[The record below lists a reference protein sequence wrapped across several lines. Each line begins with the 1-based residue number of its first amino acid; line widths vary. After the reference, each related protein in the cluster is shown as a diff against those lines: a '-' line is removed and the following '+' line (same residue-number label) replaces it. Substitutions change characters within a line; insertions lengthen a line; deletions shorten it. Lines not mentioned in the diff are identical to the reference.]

1 VPPAALLFVFPLR
14 RRRLRRHIQT
24 RPQTTAPTTARPPT
38 TPPAMAP
45 TLVDEDLWVDVEV
58 AAAADA
64 EDVELEE
71 EVVELLLLDEEVEEL
86 KAVSPS

>member
-1 VPPAALLFVFPLR
+1 
-14 RRRLRRHIQT
+14 
-24 RPQTTAPTTARPPT
+24 
-38 TPPAMAP
+38 MAP

-71 EVVELLLLDEEVEEL
+71 EVVELLLLDDEVEEL
-86 KAVSPS
+86 KAVSPL